1 MNNAQQWVALI
12 GGTIALPIILAFI
25 AALVGRTKDNEKR
38 RAEAAE
44 AKETSTWKRVELEL
58 QTLSVIR
65 SELDAVRSEISDQKS
80 QITTLQEQV
89 RAGERQI
96 RELRQE
102 NVLLKAE
109 NASLKQR
116 LSEVEGQ
123 HGP

>member
-38 RAEAAE
+38 REEAAE
-44 AKETSTWKRVELEL
+44 AKQTSTWKRVELEL

-65 SELDAVRSEISDQKS
+65 SELDAVRAEVRDQKD
-80 QITTLQEQV
+80 QITKLQDQV

-102 NVLLKAE
+102 NVLLKKE
-109 NASLKQR
+109 NTDLKAR
-116 LSEVEGQ
+116 LSGVEGQ
-123 HGP
+123 HGA